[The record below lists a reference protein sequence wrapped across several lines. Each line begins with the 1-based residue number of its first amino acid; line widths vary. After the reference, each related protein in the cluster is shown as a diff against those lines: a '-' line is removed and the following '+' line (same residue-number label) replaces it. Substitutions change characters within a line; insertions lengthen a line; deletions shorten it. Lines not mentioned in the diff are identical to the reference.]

1 MIANQGDIGNVELV
15 HNVALPKKFVRNAEV
30 AHVAAVDNEVDVIA
44 LVYLSYEIQCFV
56 IPALRV
62 AHGYEFNRC
71 LVFAFLFYLGNIMGV
86 YIGFTVDAYIIRVI
100 VYHLTTAHKQAE
112 E

>member
-1 MIANQGDIGNVELV
+1 MVAYQGYVGHTELV
-15 HNVALPKKFVRNAEV
+15 HDVALPQKLVRHAEV
-30 AHVAAVDNEVDVIA
+30 AHVTAVDNEVDVIA
-44 LVYLSYEIQCFV
+44 LVHLSYEIQCFV